1 MQSSQTIKWVSL
13 VFGLIL
19 LLFGI
24 LGVGLGI
31 LDILDPAGT
40 KMADDSDPFGTPNTL
55 TESLTLTAIFAVVLL
70 SGLSLLF
77 VSYKHRLK

>member
-13 VFGLIL
+13 AFGLIL

-31 LDILDPAGT
+31 LDILDPVGT
-40 KMADDSDPFGTPNTL
+40 KMADDGDPFGTSHTV
-55 TESLTLTAIFAVVLL
+55 TQSLTFTAIFTVALL
-70 SGLSLLF
+70 SGLSLIF
-77 VSYKHRLK
+77 VYYKRRLK